1 MNQERNIRLLMA
13 YDGTGYRGW
22 QRQKEGPT
30 VQGTIE
36 EILSRLTQ
44 QKVSLIGAG
53 RTDAGV
59 HAWGQVANFR
69 TASELTT
76 TKLESALKALLPRDI
91 LIRQVQEA
99 GSTFH
104 SRYSSEVKIYDYFIS
119 NQRQSIP
126 FFRQYVWS
134 IREPIDFNLVK
145 KGLAL
150 LIGENDFSSFQ
161 SQGSQVSHA
170 VRTIYQASV
179 TPVPWA
185 GYRLR
190 FKANG
195 FLRHMVRN
203 MVGIVIRVGLKR
215 VSLDELET
223 VIRAKDRSRAGEMA
237 PPQGLFLRK
246 VFYPPT

>member
-1 MNQERNIRLLMA
+1 MNQERNIRLLIA
-13 YDGTGYRGW
+13 YDGTGYQGW
-22 QRQKEGPT
+22 QRQKQGPT
-30 VQGTIE
+30 IQGTIE

-69 TASELTT
+69 TPSELAIV
-76 TKLESALKALLPRDI
+76 KLESALKGLLPRDI

-99 GSTFH
+99 GSAFH
-104 SRYSSEVKIYDYFIS
+104 SRYSSEAKIYDYFIS
-119 NQRQSIP
+119 NQRQFVP
-126 FFRQYVWS
+126 FFRNYVWS
-134 IREPIDFNLVK
+134 IREPIDFDLVK

-161 SQGSQVSHA
+161 SQGSEVTHA
-170 VRTIYQASV
+170 VRTIYQASLL
-179 TPVPWA
+179 PVPWA

-203 MVGIVIRVGLKR
+203 MVGILIRVGLKR
-215 VSLDELET
+215 ISLEELEA
-223 VIRAKDRSRAGEMA
+223 VIQAKDRSRAGEMA

-246 VFYPPT
+246 VFYPRF